1 MSQIVD
7 ERANAERADR
17 PLAGYSDAMLDAL
30 IARAEAREVS
40 TEARLEKL
48 TLDDPEWFKNP
59 YAMAKTDWLLER
71 RAATVKALNACE
83 REDGGTHR
91 SGKYE
96 AISETL
102 SEMDAEITRR
112 RWEVS
117 GDQREFEQIIRGE
130 VSRGGERFT
139 LAACLREERR
149 LRREL
154 GLTAQNNVQKPQPS
168 KVTSGG
174 VSGHTLDRFW
184 ENQLKGG
191 KLKAILKA
199 RASEIGKLT
208 RSRGQELAQQVRE
221 GKAPAWVQNLG
232 PVPTRKR
239 AFRRWARVAGEVD
252 AMRKKFNVPDS
263 HPEPLPRELVREAGQ
278 RVNNARLAA
287 EGAPVSAVSKVR
299 TRAAESVLGVWEQMK
314 RVAKSAR
321 LSKRAFEKSQSQ
333 GQSPAP
339 EATAEPQKQQAPT
352 TPQQN
357 PTSEAVTDEA
367 AQPEPRKEK
376 PVSETEKR
384 LENERAARAEKIR
397 QMMERTQNLDDK
409 LRNNAPTQ
417 GQQARGN
424 QQQRLERERRVQQL
438 HEQAR
443 RGVRG
448 PGLG

>member
-1 MSQIVD
+1 M
-7 ERANAERADR
+7 
-17 PLAGYSDAMLDAL
+17 
-30 IARAEAREVS
+30 
-40 TEARLEKL
+40 
-48 TLDDPEWFKNP
+48 
-59 YAMAKTDWLLER
+59 
-71 RAATVKALNACE
+71 
-83 REDGGTHR
+83 
-91 SGKYE
+91 
-96 AISETL
+96 
-102 SEMDAEITRR
+102 
-112 RWEVS
+112 
-117 GDQREFEQIIRGE
+117 
-130 VSRGGERFT
+130 
-139 LAACLREERR
+139 
-149 LRREL
+149 RREL

-191 KLKAILKA
+191 KLKQILKA
-199 RASEIGKLT
+199 RAAEIGKLT

-232 PVPTRKR
+232 PVPGRKR

-263 HPEPLPRELVREAGQ
+263 HPEPLPRELIREAGQ

-299 TRAAESVLGVWEQMK
+299 TRAAEAVLGVWEQMK
-314 RVAKSAR
+314 RVAKAAR
-321 LSKRAFEKSQSQ
+321 LSKRASEKSQSQ

-339 EATAEPQKQQAPT
+339 EATAEPQQQQQQAP

-376 PVSETEKR
+376 PVSDTEKR
-384 LENERAARAEKIR
+384 LDNERAARAEKIR
-397 QMMERTQNLDDK
+397 QMMERTRNLDDK
-409 LRNNAPTQ
+409 LRNNTPTQ
-417 GQQARGN
+417 GQQARSN
-424 QQQRLERERRVQQL
+424 QQRLERERRVQQL